1 MAQAQASLHTTHGSG
16 FAGRARAARIGA
28 GVAVLAMAQVVYGAY
43 GDPQASSTQKS
54 AVPVLLVL
62 VVVVTAIV
70 YGLLAP
76 RAQRSVARQTPGARR
91 WAIGLAVA
99 SVLSLAIFWSG
110 LPLIVG
116 GTAALVG
123 HEGRSQSPG
132 ARAFGAAWWLGLG
145 AGVLAMVVTILENT
159 LN

>member
-1 MAQAQASLHTTHGSG
+1 MAQAQASLDTTHGGG

-28 GVAVLAMAQVVYGAY
+28 GVSLLAMAQVVYGAY
-43 GDPQASSTQKS
+43 GDSHASSSQKS
-54 AVPVLLVL
+54 AVPVLLVFA
-62 VVVVTAIV
+62 VVAAGIV

-76 RAQRSVARQTPGARR
+76 LAQRSVARQTATARR

-110 LPLIVG
+110 LPLILG
-116 GTAALVG
+116 GAAALVS

-132 ARAFGAAWWLGLG
+132 VAAFRVTWWFGLG
-145 AGVLAMVVTILENT
+145 AGALAVIVTIVGNT
-159 LN
+159 LH